1 MSLQKLCQLTY
12 NSYKRKVDKHLTKG
26 MYLAFIIVFICAYLQ
41 GADLIPSSLD
51 ETNSYGYVQR
61 QTTAEGRP
69 ITEEQEVLLVKR
81 LETLEHWWT
90 RDPNQKLAL
99 DLQKLKKLNI
109 LSDREIDS
117 LNLQKVQTIL
127 KGFAN
132 TSNMNDWITR
142 FALVGFALIRVLPE
156 TECMAVLMFLI
167 VSPFMP
173 PGHILTTAG
182 RHGDGNTWIGL
193 RRMDLVGLVLFR
205 ELIIFFIPWISILY
219 KKCKGNRNPN
229 PNAVEAPLL
238 NQLRRTFISTRF
250 TIDMGFATLFYT
262 LITVTLLTKL
272 PDGYF
277 TTKITL
283 LTNVLKNQTSWNAA
297 MEEEMNSNECKNE
310 YTPALAAWLWVL
322 YIILTI
328 FQFVEI
334 IVIRISRPDPFYG
347 KKTEE
352 IKAGKIVTTRVE
364 VSTRNSVLS
373 RVTGFSFVY
382 WYFVLYYCPYDDAA
396 LPMLLE
402 CGRICIKE
410 LFRAH
415 DADDRFFSALLQF
428 IEVIHFAGTIY
439 MNCEYPYIL
448 WWRIP
453 FILNETYKAI
463 AYGIKYRRDSHH
475 VDQNIPE
482 KLVDVYIPVNANYAG
497 ADLVAPNDLP
507 GEFARD
513 GFWRKIPNVR
523 VKYETNAADVEVEG
537 ACRQIFRLKDMEGV
551 IFNDF
556 FKENKIKN
564 EMNKHNLVYKK
575 IRDSTVACPNHFV
588 VYGGNKAYWNEAY
601 QQFEVQELAKAFNNA
616 VEDTP
621 DAYFQDKIMFAPTA
635 VMVLKNEAN
644 TNEANTMFGVEAYI
658 PGADTSKFQKW
669 MGNAGFWEHL
679 YQTDNTPHTFT
690 HFTWHYTRGTKMV
703 TDVQGISASKFD
715 RKYLLT
721 DPCVLTDGA
730 ASATGIATDRG
741 VLGMQNFHQSHNCGK
756 DCLALKLN
764 ENLTAAM
771 KDVLAAEA
779 EVWDDKQKRII
790 GVNKEEYQRR
800 AIERAHNEFCTK
812 FLYLLSI
819 GVGLALFKF
828 MPGSFEIDVY
838 KFLN

>member
-415 DADDRFFSALLQF
+415 DADDHFFSALLQF

-513 GFWRKIPNVR
+513 GTWRKIKNVR
-523 VKYETNAADVEVEG
+523 VKYETNPADVEVEG

-635 VMVLKNEAN
+635 VMVLKD
-644 TNEANTMFGVEAYI
+644 EANTMFGVEAYI

-669 MGNAGFWEHL
+669 SGNAGFWEHL

-741 VLGMQNFHQSHNCGK
+741 VRAMQNFHQSHNCGK

-764 ENLTAAM
+764 ENLTTEM
-771 KDVLAAEA
+771 ELVLAA
-779 EVWDDKQKRII
+779 DDKA
-790 GVNKEEYQRR
+790 EFQRK
-800 AIERAHNEFCTK
+800 AIERAHKEFCTK
-812 FLYLLSI
+812 FLHLLLI
-819 GVGLALFKF
+819 GVGLAMFKF